1 MGGTPGSLNERGG
14 TDVCICPG
22 RRYLTSLD
30 GLGDPYEP
38 GKDRMCQGCIDLRAK
53 GITARLPKTGRYTC
67 PRCHRVTEYVGM
79 LDACC
84 WCSNATNQKQSG
96 GSDR

>member
-1 MGGTPGSLNERGG
+1 MGSTPGSYNERGG

-38 GKDRMCQGCIDLRAK
+38 GKDRMCQSCIAFRVK
-53 GITARLPKTGRYTC
+53 VEGITAGPSRTGRYTC
-67 PRCHRVTEYVGM
+67 PRCSRVTEYVGM
-79 LDACC
+79 LDACW
-84 WCSNATNQKQSG
+84 WCKSEGREVA
-96 GSDR
+96 R